1 MVPALRCASCHGEN
15 HVMLAYEDEPA
26 RQLFAVYVRPEGERG
41 SINFYAD
48 EAAAAADVGPGMP
61 EGFLTH
67 GEVYVEYI
75 GDALLFAPA
84 DWPLTGVD
92 QDLLVQLQADTGEI
106 FIALTPAESGA
117 LMALAIDPADA
128 PAGAAVVPEPVDFD
142 DTESDDADLVAAPA
156 GLTGTDPCLV
166 WFADGSLVAF
176 ASGPDG
182 GGHTLGASVAR
193 GEFGDEPGADRAVV
207 AMLDEGWVPL
217 VDDPYTWREVDDLW
231 VINIQKRVVDAD
243 ELFFARYTADDRTL
257 VVTRAAADTDHEEEH
272 LQLITSDVDS
282 DFIDLGRALVSAG
295 WRIDSEST
303 VAAELSAQ
311 PELRKSPGW
320 YPAEPDEDD
329 EPTADAD
336 TAAEWVCVV
345 ARASAAN

>member
-1 MVPALRCASCHGEN
+1 
-15 HVMLAYEDEPA
+15 MLAYEDESA
-26 RQLFAVYVRPEGERG
+26 RQLFAVYVRPEGQRG
-41 SINFYAD
+41 AINFYPD

-92 QDLLVQLQADTGEI
+92 QDLLVQLQADSGEI

-117 LMALAIDPADA
+117 LMALAVDPTDA
-128 PAGAAVVPEPVDFD
+128 LTVDTVVSEPVDFD
-142 DTESDDADLVAAPA
+142 DEPDPSDADLVEAPA
-156 GLTGTDPCLV
+156 GLTGDEPCLI
-166 WFADGSLVAF
+166 WLADGTLVAF

-182 GGHTLGASVAR
+182 GGRALDASVPR

-207 AMLDEGWVPL
+207 AMLDDGWVPL
-217 VDDPYTWREVDDLW
+217 VDDPYTWREVGDVW
-231 VINIQKRVVDAD
+231 VINIQNRVADSD
-243 ELFFARYTADDRTL
+243 ELFFGRYTAEDRTL

-272 LQLITSDVDS
+272 LQLITNDVDF
-282 DFIDLGRALVSAG
+282 DFIDLGRALVGAG

-303 VAAELSAQ
+303 AAAELSAQ
-311 PELRKSPGW
+311 PELRESPGW
-320 YPAEPDEDD
+320 YPAEPDDEDGLGSD
-329 EPTADAD
+329 ADA
-336 TAAEWVCVV
+336 AAEWVCVV
-345 ARASAAN
+345 ERTGSAN